1 MQLNTL
7 QRVHPNQR
15 SMQVGRGGKRGKT
28 SGRGGKGQTARAGN
42 KPRPEFRDA
51 LMKIPKQRG
60 RGTNTFKSFAPQ
72 SAVVS
77 VSDLE
82 RVFSAESTITPV
94 SLLAHRLIRKH
105 SGEMPPVKILGD
117 GEISKKVS
125 VSGCAVSESA
135 RKKIEAA
142 GGSIQT

>member
-1 MQLNTL
+1 
-7 QRVHPNQR
+7 
-15 SMQVGRGGKRGKT
+15 MQVGRGGKRGKT

-60 RGTNTFKSFAPQ
+60 RGTNTFKSFAPTT
-72 SAVVS
+72 AVVS
-77 VSDLE
+77 IADLE
-82 RVFSAESTITPV
+82 RVFSAGSAVTLE
-94 SLLAHRLIRKH
+94 SLLAHRLIRKR

-117 GEISKKVS
+117 GEITKKVS
-125 VSGCAVSESA
+125 ISGCAVSESA

-142 GGSIQT
+142 GGSIQA